1 MYTARAGSGQRSD
14 LAYRDLKGR
23 LLSGS
28 FRLGERLAEERLAQL
43 VGVSRTPIR
52 EALVRLQA
60 DGLVHRSSDGG
71 FEPTVPDVVLM
82 RLLYEVRVSLEIA
95 GLQRPGRLGARH
107 DVTRLVALRDEW
119 LALAD
124 DPPEADPL
132 FVLTDESF
140 HLGLAEASG
149 NPVLADHLRTVNERL
164 RVVRMHDFRTPERL
178 AATIEEHLGIVEAV
192 LAGDLAE
199 AERRFG
205 MHLEVSL
212 AVVEDRVARA
222 RERMSSTDP
231 TGSGPEAPDRLS
243 LTGASLTAVPSTG
256 LAFDRRAFDRLALDR
271 PAPDTQ
277 GDHP

>member
-1 MYTARAGSGQRSD
+1 M
-14 LAYRDLKGR
+14 
-23 LLSGS
+23 
-28 FRLGERLAEERLAQL
+28 GERLAEERLAHL

-60 DGLVHRSSDGG
+60 DGLVHRSADGG

-82 RLLYEVRVSLEIA
+82 RQLYEVRVSLEVA
-95 GLQRPGRLGARH
+95 GLQRPGRLGVRH
-107 DVTRLVALRDEW
+107 DQGRLIALRDEW
-119 LALAD
+119 RALAG
-124 DPPEADPL
+124 DPPEADPM

-149 NPVLADHLRTVNERL
+149 NPVLVDHLRRVNERL

-178 AATIEEHLGIVEAV
+178 AATIEEHLTIVDAV
-192 LAGDLAE
+192 LGGDLAD

-222 RERMSSTDP
+222 RERMCAVDP
-231 TGSGPEAPDRLS
+231 NVEEIP
-243 LTGASLTAVPSTG
+243 
-256 LAFDRRAFDRLALDR
+256 
-271 PAPDTQ
+271 
-277 GDHP
+277 

>member
-1 MYTARAGSGQRSD
+1 MYTARSGSGQRSD

-60 DGLVHRSSDGG
+60 DGLVHRSADGG
-71 FEPTVPDVVLM
+71 FEPTVPDVALM

-95 GLQRPGRLGARH
+95 GLQRPGRLGTRH
-107 DVTRLVALRDEW
+107 DVARLVALRDEW
-119 LALAD
+119 SALAG

-149 NPVLADHLRTVNERL
+149 NAVLADHLRIVNERL

-178 AATIEEHLGIVEAV
+178 SATIEEHLAIVDAV
-192 LAGDLAE
+192 LEGDLAE

-212 AVVEDRVARA
+212 AVVEERVARA
-222 RERMSSTDP
+222 HERMSSTEP
-231 TGSGPEAPDRLS
+231 ALVGAETFEAPVM
-243 LTGASLTAVPSTG
+243 GASDPAAPPSGTSE
-256 LAFDRRAFDRLALDR
+256 DPPRREGQTVTRDE
-271 PAPDTQ
+271 
-277 GDHP
+277 G